1 MSYVRV
7 YVCVCVCVKG
17 GGVAGQKHK
26 RFIFAPSFCQHSR
39 WALVL
44 NAYTKL
50 IKIQLGKKF
59 SSLSNK
65 YCKICRQADSMPRPL
80 YRVNTANA
88 FAFALASILV
98 SFGKVE
104 RVSWVFH
111 AVPFVIWLP
120 KFFACVCVLPPPP
133 KLEGSKK
140 RIDRARRGKGRGR
153 KRSST

>member
-120 KFFACVCVLPPPP
+120 KFFACVCVLPPP